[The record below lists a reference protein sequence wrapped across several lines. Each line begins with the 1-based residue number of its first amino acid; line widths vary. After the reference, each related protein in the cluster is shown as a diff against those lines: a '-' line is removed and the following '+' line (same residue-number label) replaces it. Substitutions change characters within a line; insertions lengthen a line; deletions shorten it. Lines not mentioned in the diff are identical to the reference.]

1 MRKLAEGKSKIYE
14 QLIEEGIITREQLV
28 EVVTK
33 DNELM
38 SQSVPFNGR
47 ARLKPNNIDRMTK
60 WRTDTI
66 YFPRDLNV
74 HDPEDQLVWAEPAL
88 PAWVWVLRAAGS
100 VAFIVGIYCLVLLGL
115 SF

>member
-1 MRKLAEGKSKIYE
+1 MRKLAEGNSKVYE

-33 DNELM
+33 DNELTA
-38 SQSVPFNGR
+38 QTFPYGTG

-88 PAWVWVLRAAGS
+88 PAWVWVLRALGS

>member
-1 MRKLAEGKSKIYE
+1 M
-14 QLIEEGIITREQLV
+14 T
-28 EVVTK
+28 
-33 DNELM
+33 
-38 SQSVPFNGR
+38 
-47 ARLKPNNIDRMTK
+47 KPNNIDRMTK

-88 PAWVWVLRAAGS
+88 PAWVWVARAAGS